1 MRDIEAI
8 YQEMMQVFPQRAGY
22 LPADACD
29 LPVRLYAMAAQVQAL
44 YAQAD
49 WVMAQSFPQTA
60 SGVYLDYHGEVRGIV
75 RSAATAAKGAVRFF
89 VSAPVGQDL
98 AIPAGTVCMTAG
110 GLRFATQEAAVLP
123 AGKSHVDVSAQA
135 METGA
140 AGNIGP
146 GVITVMAVP
155 PAGITRCGNPEPF
168 AGGAEEESD
177 ASLRERILNSYR
189 RLPNGANAAFYEQ
202 EAMGFPAVAAAT
214 AVGRARGIGTV
225 DVYVATVAGAPEAPL
240 LAEIQA
246 YLQEKR
252 EIAVDLQ
259 VKAPKLRPVA
269 LQAALKPAKG
279 YTHEEAAA
287 AADTALRG
295 YFTGRLLG
303 QGVLRA
309 ELGNLLYQLPSVANY
324 QIITPAADVP
334 AAVGELPTLQSLTI
348 GEV

>member
-8 YQEMMQVFPQRAGY
+8 YQEMMQVFSQRAGY

-135 METGA
+135 METGS

-189 RLPNGANAAFYEQ
+189 RLPNGANAAFYAQ
-202 EAMGFPAVAAAT
+202 EAMG
-214 AVGRARGIGTV
+214 
-225 DVYVATVAGAPEAPL
+225 L
-240 LAEIQA
+240 
-246 YLQEKR
+246 
-252 EIAVDLQ
+252 
-259 VKAPKLRPVA
+259 
-269 LQAALKPAKG
+269 
-279 YTHEEAAA
+279 
-287 AADTALRG
+287 
-295 YFTGRLLG
+295 
-303 QGVLRA
+303 
-309 ELGNLLYQLPSVANY
+309 
-324 QIITPAADVP
+324 
-334 AAVGELPTLQSLTI
+334 SLI
-348 GEV
+348 HI